1 MSYEIRVIEGQV
13 IEGRVI
19 EGQVIEGLLQ
29 ENNLGAVHMF
39 IWRRAGSVD
48 RAGSLSR
55 DDFCLVFI

>member
-1 MSYEIRVIEGQV
+1 MSYEI
-13 IEGRVI
+13 RVI